1 MNKFIHSNTDWSMEL
16 LNQNFPNIYLDLS
29 FQRMA
34 CWSEKAKK
42 SYINSILNGA
52 HPGYLIL
59 ASVHANAYRN
69 EYFKS
74 LQENNMQYL
83 SIDGNNRST
92 CIVEFMNDKF
102 AVKVNGKYKVYSE
115 LEVNDQAEFRN
126 KRLGIVMYENISK
139 EGCANVFLSHNESQ
153 PLSAQEK
160 RNAHIGEISNYF
172 RELEPKVR
180 TKIKT
185 FDSENKRRSNDEFI
199 LDTVLTEISPSL
211 PIGKKMR
218 DEFWF
223 DNLKELKL
231 NKTSLKETLDLL
243 GEFLQL
249 KDFGKQ
255 SLDGLAKDFIIARG
269 LMKQNNGVVLNKEL
283 FLTTLA
289 KKRTEL
295 YNSKNAYTIISK
307 RGKEETLQYSTIVSQ
322 PTFGPVLAK
331 RSQLLGLILNDLND
345 LGYITYKTDR
355 YVDTSDPQLRKELF
369 DRQNG
374 ICPITGVKIED
385 PLDGQK
391 WEVDHTIAL
400 KNGGLDSIEN
410 MQLIDKIENRKKGSS
425 TKYNSYILNEL
436 EKKVGPLEF
445 SKKVSRSKALA

>member
-16 LNQNFPNIYLDLS
+16 LNQNFPTIYLDLS

-42 SYINSILNGA
+42 SYITSILNGA

-69 EYFKS
+69 EYFKN
-74 LQENNMQYL
+74 LQELGKQYL

-92 CIVEFMNDKF
+92 CIVEFMDDKF
-102 AVKVNGKYKVYSE
+102 SVKVNGRYRLYSE

-126 KRLGIVMYENISK
+126 KRLGIVMYENITK

-172 RELEPKVR
+172 RELEPKIR
-180 TKIKT
+180 GKIKT
-185 FDSENKRRSNDEFI
+185 FGSENKRRSNDEFI
-199 LDTVLTEISPSL
+199 LDTILTEISPST

-231 NKTSLKETLDLL
+231 NKTSLKETLELL
-243 GEFLQL
+243 GDFLQL

-255 SLDGLAKDFIIARG
+255 SLDGLAKDFIIVRG
-269 LMKQNNGVVLNKEL
+269 LMRQNNGVVLNKEL
-283 FLTTLA
+283 FIKSLA
-289 KKRTEL
+289 KKRTAL
-295 YNSKNAYTIISK
+295 YNSKNAYTITSK
-307 RGKEETLQYSTIVSQ
+307 RGKEETLQYYTIVSQ
-322 PTFGPVLAK
+322 PTFGPVLTK
-331 RSQLLGLILNDLND
+331 RTQLLSSILSELEES
-345 LGYITYKTDR
+345 GYITYKTGR
-355 YVDTSDPQLRKELF
+355 YVNTSDPVLRKELF
-369 DRQNG
+369 DKQKG
-374 ICPITGVKIED
+374 VCTMTGLKIED

-391 WEVDHTIAL
+391 WEVDHIVAL

-425 TKYNSYILNEL
+425 RKINNNVL
-436 EKKVGPLEF
+436 EV
-445 SKKVSRSKALA
+445 VA